1 MYQRLWNQSLGVP
14 PNLEDDNASTNVSI
28 NDNDSGK
35 FSEGV
40 SDEREAKQ
48 NLWTKRKIN
57 VQEEALRLEKRKIK
71 LMEERLVKKPQA
83 DEDEVRMF
91 LMCLLPS
98 IKKNGRHSRLE
109 LRIEFLSSVTRR
121 IQISKN
127 LSPPFNSV
135 TTESNSSCPPT
146 PSPRAVNLDSTHSRD
161 SDRTVQRTL
170 RISCI

>member
-1 MYQRLWNQSLGVP
+1 
-14 PNLEDDNASTNVSI
+14 
-28 NDNDSGK
+28 
-35 FSEGV
+35 
-40 SDEREAKQ
+40 
-48 NLWTKRKIN
+48 
-57 VQEEALRLEKRKIK
+57 
-71 LMEERLVKKPQA
+71 MEERLVKKPQA

-135 TTESNSSCPPT
+135 PTESNSSCPPT

-161 SDRTVQRTL
+161 SDRTVQRIHRGSALSQAQIYCHVNFRFNSESYCGRRRLFYQILL
-170 RISCI
+170 RSCIL